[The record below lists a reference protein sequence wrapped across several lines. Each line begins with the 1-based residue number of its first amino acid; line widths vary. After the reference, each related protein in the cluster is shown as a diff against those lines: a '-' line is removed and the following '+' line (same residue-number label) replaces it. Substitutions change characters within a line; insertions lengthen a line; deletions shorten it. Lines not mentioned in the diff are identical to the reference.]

1 MLQNFRGAASR
12 LYRLLPE
19 SWKSEYRIRRT
30 RRSYLANTRDGS
42 PSDTTLASA
51 RAWFRANARPVT
63 IVIPSYN
70 DVALVREA
78 VASVERTYPTA
89 QWQIVIIDDYI
100 DSGVVAQLREL
111 EGPRVRVIEKSE
123 RRGFSGTINV
133 GMAEAEGDIILMNS
147 DIVAQPGWLE
157 ALQYSAYAIDP
168 QIGLVSPRLVY
179 PDGRLQYAG
188 HYHARQHAPQWWS
201 HFHTGAGATRPAA
214 NIAGY
219 NRGASGACLYI
230 TRAAFDRL
238 GLFDDEFWLGFED
251 VDYAMRAWER
261 GVRSFYQPAALLV
274 HHESASR
281 GYSQGH
287 RELAS
292 MRRFW
297 GRWEEQLL
305 TRRLPADAP
314 LDVVFGP
321 ASGPLWESYV
331 REICAA
337 QTQREVHY
345 HRVSTAEPA
354 EDLVSRLAGG
364 GRIVLAADWTAAE
377 TVWLATAAGGLP
389 VYLLPGIESAFHG
402 GDPDLQARIVA
413 GYRPDFDY
421 IAPNPWTQR
430 QLQHET
436 AWEARARIAP
446 AIHPAPLPVSS
457 ENVVVV
463 IGATASVREDIRRTV
478 SAFDHVVFALDDV
491 DSPADLEAVVRRR
504 PRAVVDLAAR
514 GNSLVPL
521 ALMSCGAVYVSPSD
535 PILGH
540 QVMDGYNALRF
551 DPHAPEGMTRAL
563 VDAVSRD
570 SVWSELRRNG
580 HATAE
585 RMAALAPAEFDRA
598 LQTFSASPI

>member
-1 MLQNFRGAASR
+1 M
-12 LYRLLPE
+12 
-19 SWKSEYRIRRT
+19 
-30 RRSYLANTRDGS
+30 
-42 PSDTTLASA
+42 
-51 RAWFRANARPVT
+51 
-63 IVIPSYN
+63 
-70 DVALVREA
+70 REA

-89 QWQIVIIDDYI
+89 DWRIIIVDDYI
-100 DSGVVAQLREL
+100 DPDVVARLRQL
-111 EGPRVRVIEKSE
+111 EGPRVSVIEKDT

-133 GMAEAEGDIILMNS
+133 GMAAADDDIILMNS

-168 QIGLVSPRLVY
+168 HIGLVSPRLVY

-201 HFHTGAGATRPAA
+201 HFHTGAPATRPAA
-214 NIAGY
+214 NVAGY

-230 TRAAFDRL
+230 TREAFDRL
-238 GLFDDEFWLGFED
+238 GFFDDEFWLGFED
-251 VDYAMRAWER
+251 VDYAMRAWKL
-261 GVRSFYQPAALLV
+261 GVRSYYQPAALLI

-305 TRRLPADAP
+305 TRHVPDDAP
-314 LDVVFGP
+314 LDVVLGP
-321 ASGPLWESYV
+321 ASGPLWEAYV
-331 REICAA
+331 RSLADA
-337 QTQREVHY
+337 QTARVVTY
-345 HRVSTAEPA
+345 HRVSSAERD
-354 EDLVSRLAGG
+354 EDVIARLSGG
-364 GRIVLAADWTAAE
+364 DRIVLAADWTAAE

-389 VYLLPGIESAFHG
+389 VYLLPGIESASHP
-402 GDPDLQARIVA
+402 GDPALQAHIIA

-446 AIHPAPLPVSS
+446 ALVPAALPVAS
-457 ENVVVV
+457 ERVVVV
-463 IGATASVREDIRRTV
+463 IGASAPERDGIRLTLRE
-478 SAFDHVVFALDDV
+478 FDHVLFALDDV
-491 DSPADLEAVVRRR
+491 DSSADLEAVVRRR
-504 PRAVVDLAAR
+504 PRAVIDLVAR
-514 GNSLVPL
+514 ANSLVPL
-521 ALMSCGAVYVSPSD
+521 ALMSCGAAYISPSD
-535 PILGH
+535 PVLGH

-551 DPHAPEGMTRAL
+551 DPRDPGGLTRAL
-563 VDAVSRD
+563 VDAISRD
-570 SVWSELRRNG
+570 AVWSELRRNG

-585 RMAALAPAEFDRA
+585 RAAALAPEEFDRA
-598 LQTFSASPI
+598 LKTFAASPI

>member
-1 MLQNFRGAASR
+1 MHTLRGAANR
-12 LYRLLPE
+12 LYRHLPE
-19 SWKSEYRIRRT
+19 SWKSEYRARRT
-30 RRSYLANTRDGS
+30 RSSYLANTRGQSID
-42 PSDTTLASA
+42 DTTAAAA
-51 RAWFRANARPVT
+51 RAWFQSHARPLT

-70 DVALVREA
+70 DVPLVREA

-89 QWQIVIIDDYI
+89 DWRIIIVDDYI
-100 DSGVVAQLREL
+100 DPDVVARLRQL
-111 EGPRVRVIEKSE
+111 EGPRVSVIEKDT

-133 GMAEAEGDIILMNS
+133 GMAAADDDIILMNS

-168 QIGLVSPRLVY
+168 HIGLVSPRLVY

-201 HFHTGAGATRPAA
+201 HFHTGAPATRPAA
-214 NIAGY
+214 NVAGY

-230 TRAAFDRL
+230 TREAFDRL
-238 GLFDDEFWLGFED
+238 GFFDDEFWLGFED
-251 VDYAMRAWER
+251 VDYAMRAWKL
-261 GVRSFYQPAALLV
+261 GVRSYYQPAALLI

-305 TRRLPADAP
+305 TRHVPDDAP
-314 LDVVFGP
+314 LDVVLGP
-321 ASGPLWESYV
+321 ASGPLWEAYV
-331 REICAA
+331 RSLADA
-337 QTQREVHY
+337 QTARVVTY
-345 HRVSTAEPA
+345 HRVSSAERD
-354 EDLVSRLAGG
+354 EDVIARLSGG
-364 GRIVLAADWTAAE
+364 DRIVLAADWTAAE

-389 VYLLPGIESAFHG
+389 VYLLPGIESASHP
-402 GDPDLQARIVA
+402 GDPALQAHIIA

-446 AIHPAPLPVSS
+446 ALVPAALPVAS
-457 ENVVVV
+457 ERVVVV
-463 IGATASVREDIRRTV
+463 IGASAPERDGIRLTLRE
-478 SAFDHVVFALDDV
+478 FDHVLFALDDV
-491 DSPADLEAVVRRR
+491 DSSADLEAVVRRR
-504 PRAVVDLAAR
+504 PRAVIDLVAR
-514 GNSLVPL
+514 ANSLVPL
-521 ALMSCGAVYVSPSD
+521 ALMSCGAAYISPSD
-535 PILGH
+535 PVLGH

-551 DPHAPEGMTRAL
+551 DPRDPGGLTRAL
-563 VDAVSRD
+563 VDAISRD
-570 SVWSELRRNG
+570 AVWSELRRNG

-585 RMAALAPAEFDRA
+585 RAAALAPEEFDRA
-598 LQTFSASPI
+598 LKTFAASPI